1 MVNSDPR
8 TGLAR
13 PWVPDGDRK
22 KKTREDLK
30 IILESET
37 PKENFETNK
46 KIHFRRRRGHCYFG
60 KIFQILCN
68 SDYEFNLDC
77 HPIRC
82 GCGAPIREANSA
94 TSRTSRT
101 AKTSN
106 WGTKK
111 DGSITTQARKPN
123 RTTYSKMWTTN
134 LCELSKDRRILI
146 LAADM
151 NKNKASTSV

>member
-22 KKTREDLK
+22 KSTEDLN

-60 KIFQILCN
+60 KIFEILCN
-68 SDYEFNLDC
+68 SYYEFILDC

-82 GCGAPIREANSA
+82 GCGKDQFLLQVKSLRITLGPFED
-94 TSRTSRT
+94 RTFI
-101 AKTSN
+101 
-106 WGTKK
+106 G
-111 DGSITTQARKPN
+111 
-123 RTTYSKMWTTN
+123 
-134 LCELSKDRRILI
+134 
-146 LAADM
+146 
-151 NKNKASTSV
+151 